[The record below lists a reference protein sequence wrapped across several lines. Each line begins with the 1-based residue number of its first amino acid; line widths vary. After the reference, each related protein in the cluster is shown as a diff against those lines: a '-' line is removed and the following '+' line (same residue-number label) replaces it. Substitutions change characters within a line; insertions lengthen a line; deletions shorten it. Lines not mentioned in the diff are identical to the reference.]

1 MLWNYW
7 AIAAPIMLHERIAA
21 SSEVP
26 TAMANKNS
34 NTDWASL
41 EMSFTNAIEAD
52 LRKAGARM
60 PASR

>member
-1 MLWNYW
+1 
-7 AIAAPIMLHERIAA
+7 MLHERIAA

-41 EMSFTNAIEAD
+41 EMSLTNAIEAD